1 MTTTISERLV
11 ALRKELSLTQSEFA
25 KTINRTQG
33 TYSAYEVGSSKVPDR
48 TIADICR
55 EHNVNEKWLREGTGE
70 MFRPQKSLDNIIAE
84 NAGNLIKSDC
94 IEAKVLMAELG
105 SMSEEELKH
114 VYNFMTNVA
123 KKIAAELEQQQKEQN
138 K

>member
-1 MTTTISERLV
+1 MNQRLFT
-11 ALRKELSLTQSEFA
+11 LRKTLSLSQADFGEKLNIKPS
-25 KTINRTQG
+25 TIG
-33 TYSAYEVGSSKVPDR
+33 GYEKGRRPITDR
-48 TIADICR
+48 VVTDICR
-55 EHNVNEKWLREGTGE
+55 EYNVNEQWLREGTGP

>member
-1 MTTTISERLV
+1 MNQRLFT
-11 ALRKELSLTQSEFA
+11 LRKTLSLSQADFGEKLNIKPS
-25 KTINRTQG
+25 TIG
-33 TYSAYEVGSSKVPDR
+33 GYEKGRRPITDR
-48 TIADICR
+48 VVTDICR
-55 EHNVNEKWLREGTGE
+55 DYNVNEQWLREGNGP

>member
-1 MTTTISERLV
+1 MNNRLFT
-11 ALRKELSLTQSEFA
+11 LRKTLSLSQADFGEKLNIKPS
-25 KTINRTQG
+25 TIG
-33 TYSAYEVGSSKVPDR
+33 GYEKGRRPITDR
-48 TIADICR
+48 VVTDICR
-55 EHNVNEKWLREGTGE
+55 EYNVNEKWLREGIGP